1 MRKQKKKKRMAEEL
15 KKKNEEAIKNLE
27 KFHRMQ
33 EEERLRIEQDTFLK
47 SILFIL

>member
-1 MRKQKKKKRMAEEL
+1 MAEDL
-15 KKKNEEAIKNLE
+15 RRKNEEAAKNLE

-33 EEERLRIEQDTFLK
+33 EEERLRIEEDTFLK